1 MFDSIGSWFS
11 AITSLLQGDMGGF
24 AAGVVGANQDKIDSM
39 QNAFSEFNKL
49 VDGRTLVTTIMY
61 PELTLDGSGTAYSDL
76 FTQIYTLIVCIA
88 ISLIVLKTAYKAF
101 QTYVLGDNDPSAD
114 PIYLFKKM
122 MQAFI
127 TAIGFNSIL
136 YYILYS
142 FVAVTIQGITSIIY
156 SSFVDG
162 VIGSDGNI
170 QIGEIF
176 LHMLMNTGK
185 WMLNPLNGIFLLVWL
200 ISFLILYVKF
210 IMRSVELLYLRIGFP
225 VACVGVIDSDY
236 GVFKPY
242 VKKFFQAAVTIIV
255 QIALLYLSIGVIAI
269 PLFNDDAS
277 AGVLTS
283 IFACCFLW
291 ASFSVPKVLAEFLL
305 WSGGGNGAASVI
317 NMGANVTRAIR
328 TFVK

>member
-1 MFDSIGSWFS
+1 MFDKIGSWFG

-24 AAGVVGANQDKIDSM
+24 AAGIIGVNQDKLDTM

-49 VDGRTLVTTIMY
+49 IDGRTLVTTIMY
-61 PELTLDGSGTAYSDL
+61 PEITLDGNGTTYSEL
-76 FTQIYTLIVCIA
+76 FSKIYTLIVCIA
-88 ISLIVLKTAYKAF
+88 VSLIVLKTVYKGF
-101 QTYVLGDNDPSAD
+101 QTYVLGDNDPSQD
-114 PIYLFKKM
+114 PIVLFKKM

-127 TAIGFNSIL
+127 IAIGFNSIL

-142 FVAVTIQGITSIIY
+142 FVAVTVQGITTLIY
-156 SSFVDG
+156 GSFIEELIGQDG
-162 VIGSDGNI
+162 SI
-170 QIGEIF
+170 QIGGLFINI
-176 LHMLMNTGK
+176 LGNTAK
-185 WMLNPLNGIFLLVWL
+185 WLVNPLNLIFLVIWI
-200 ISFLILYVKF
+200 ISFLVLYVKF

-225 VACVGVIDSDY
+225 IACVGVLDSDY
-236 GVFKPY
+236 GVFKPF
-242 VKKFFQAAVTIIV
+242 VKKFFQAAVTIII
-255 QIALLYLSIGVIAI
+255 QIALLYLSLGIIAI
-269 PLFNDDAS
+269 PIFSKDAS
-277 AGVLTS
+277 AGIITT